1 MHAKTNTPSRREFL
15 AQAAASLAG
24 ESKRLIIDTHLEV
37 WTLDPKFPFHH
48 PEHPENKPEISAPIE
63 NQVEV
68 MREFGLRY
76 AVLINPRYYGWDN
89 SYISYSLHKY
99 PDKFVAHGHA
109 FFAGTCGMAD
119 APNRARAG
127 CTFIPGVR

>member
-48 PEHPENKPEISAPIE
+48 PRIK
-63 NQVEV
+63 
-68 MREFGLRY
+68 
-76 AVLINPRYYGWDN
+76 W
-89 SYISYSLHKY
+89 K
-99 PDKFVAHGHA
+99 
-109 FFAGTCGMAD
+109 
-119 APNRARAG
+119 
-127 CTFIPGVR
+127 